1 MSGIIDAGEQ
11 LYVWS
16 YGPPFGGWGNPT
28 FVGRNEVRAVEYFED
43 PGGEAGTENPQ
54 AAQGYLA
61 QDRPDGAAHVPL
73 VRLPGRDLQVGD
85 L

>member
-1 MSGIIDAGEQ
+1 MIPQRPAPLIADMLTVCVVLDPWQ
-11 LYVWS
+11 
-16 YGPPFGGWGNPT
+16 PP
-28 FVGRNEVRAVEYFED
+28 AQ
-43 PGGEAGTENPQ
+43 PGAPLQRRVQRVKRVCAELADLH
-54 AAQGYLA
+54 LA